1 MYCYLSIGP
10 VYEKYVFMVVGVCE
24 SNVLNGNVAVS
35 LQKLII
41 GT

>member
-10 VYEKYVFMVVGVCE
+10 AYEKYVFMVVGVFV
-24 SNVLNGNVAVS
+24 SKVLDGKVAVS
-35 LQKLII
+35 LQKLTM